1 MSSPPVSPYKSRV
14 LNAINRTFLTWNDH
28 SKTSFNK
35 LKIIAKWGV
44 QILLYPLY
52 LGIQT
57 ARMAV
62 KQLLNPASNTDSSI
76 KNKSL
81 INGTIEQPIE
91 KILAGIKPQ
100 LSTTIKSIAT
110 ELENKNLVL
119 ITQENKLLHLTNKSQ
134 EKQLENW
141 IKWELANYYYQQKAL
156 ILNKNSRYL
165 VPIKT
170 NNPQV
175 IFPVNI
181 FWKIMAWIEK
191 SPVATTLNLF
201 GEIRLI
207 SDQKDYDQDQLST
220 SLNVLEN
227 KIKSEFDPQQIKE
240 NKEINLILSPPIFLD
255 FLTEIDQKIA
265 ILETNEKLTNIV
277 NIAQKLPQKIKD
289 QFLSLNFKTDPNNPF
304 TIQAIIIAAINYF
317 FRQSH
322 QNQKFSSNYNNSSI
336 NNLLEQLDQREIL
349 TLEGDNNH
357 QQKTLNSVT
366 IGENIKDPWLTS
378 PDIFTTVNNK
388 MEESNHTQFP
398 PYNYQLNGFHLI
410 PEKPKSSPFEKL
422 KQLWNIQSKNQD
434 SQSLILRELKDNSP
448 QILTDHGLKPTTP
461 IQPEEIFTTSEIIP
475 NNQQEKDD
483 NYIETPATHLG
494 YEKHFLEHLL
504 GWLDGI
510 MVLIEELFIDILK
523 WLKRKI

>member
-14 LNAINRTFLTWNDH
+14 FNAINRTFLSWNNH

-52 LGIQT
+52 LAIQT

-62 KQLLNPASNTDSSI
+62 KQLLNSAKNPDSFNSNNPVLPVKID
-76 KNKSL
+76 
-81 INGTIEQPIE
+81 PPVE
-91 KILAGIKPQ
+91 KILGGIKTK
-100 LSTTIKSIAT
+100 LSTPIKGIAT
-110 ELENKNLVL
+110 ALENKNLVL
-119 ITQENKLLHLTNKSQ
+119 ITQENKLLYLTNKIQ

-141 IKWELANYYYQQKAL
+141 IKWELANYYYQQKTL
-156 ILNKNSRYL
+156 ILNRNSRYL

-207 SDQKDYDQDQLST
+207 SDQKDSDQYSLSP
-220 SLNVLEN
+220 SLNALE
-227 KIKSEFDPQQIKE
+227 
-240 NKEINLILSPPIFLD
+240 KEINSEFNLKQIKGNQETNLILNPPAFLD

-265 ILETNEKLTNIV
+265 ILETNEKLINIV
-277 NIAQKLPQKIKD
+277 NSAQKLPQKIKD
-289 QFLSLNFKTDPNNPF
+289 QFLSLSFKTDPNNPF

-317 FRQSH
+317 FRKPH
-322 QNQKFSSNYNNSSI
+322 QNQKFSSNYTHSSI
-336 NNLLEQLDQREIL
+336 DNLLDQLDQKELL
-349 TLEGDNNH
+349 TLEGDNN
-357 QQKTLNSVT
+357 QQKALNSVT

-378 PDIFTTVNNK
+378 PDIFTTVNHNQV
-388 MEESNHTQFP
+388 EESNNTQFF
-398 PYNYQLNGFHLI
+398 PYNYQLNGLHLT
-410 PEKPKSSPFEKL
+410 PEKPKISPFEKL
-422 KQLWNIQSKNQD
+422 KQLLNIQSKNQD

-461 IQPEEIFTTSEIIP
+461 IQPEEIFTASEITP
-475 NNQQEKDD
+475 SNPQEKDD
-483 NYIETPATHLG
+483 NYVEISATPVG